1 MALKG
6 QWRFIVSAV
15 AACGAAFSLSAAE
28 ATPGLYLVSDL
39 VSGLVSGSVSEQRT
53 VDFFFSD
60 AAWGGVPFT
69 EAQKQ
74 EALVGAMTGRKPVR
88 LEAEVIHLLNAPD
101 ARVRRFTAVFEVDGS
116 AAPPTVR
123 SGYELELLVPYSRE
137 PLSVELENA
146 ETGVVNRVEVD
157 PGGL

>member
-6 QWRFIVSAV
+6 QWRRAV
-15 AACGAAFSLSAAE
+15 LAVCAACGLSAAG
-28 ATPGLYLVSDL
+28 ATPGLYLV
-39 VSGLVSGSVSEQRT
+39 VGAVSEQRT
-53 VDFFFSD
+53 VEFFFSD

-74 EALVGAMTGRKPVR
+74 EALVGAMTGREPVR

-101 ARVRRFTAVFEVDGS
+101 ARVRRFTAVYEVDGS
-116 AAPPTVR
+116 SVPPTVR

-146 ETGVVNRVEVD
+146 ETGVVNRVEVE
-157 PGGL
+157 PGGS

>member
-15 AACGAAFSLSAAE
+15 AACGAAFGLSAAE
-28 ATPGLYLVSDL
+28 ATPGLYL

-123 SGYELELLVPYSRE
+123 SGFELELLVPYSRE

-146 ETGVVNRVEVD
+146 ETGVVNRVEVE
-157 PGGL
+157 PGDS

>member
-6 QWRFIVSAV
+6 QWGLIVSV
-15 AACGAAFSLSAAE
+15 MVACGAVCGLSSAE
-28 ATPGLYLVSDL
+28 ATPGLYLVA
-39 VSGLVSGSVSEQRT
+39 GSVGEQRT
-53 VDFFFSD
+53 VEFFFSD

-69 EAQKQ
+69 DLQKQ
-74 EALVGAMTGRKPVR
+74 EALVSAMTGREPVR

-101 ARVRRFTAVFEVDGS
+101 ARVRRFTAVYEVDGS

-146 ETGVVNRVEVD
+146 ETGVVNRVEVE
-157 PGGL
+157 PGGS

>member
-1 MALKG
+1 MS
-6 QWRFIVSAV
+6 VV
-15 AACGAAFSLSAAE
+15 AACSAACGLSAAE
-28 ATPGLYLVSDL
+28 ATPGLYLVS
-39 VSGLVSGSVSEQRT
+39 GLVAGSVSEQRT
-53 VDFFFSD
+53 VEFFFSD

-69 EAQKQ
+69 DLQKQ
-74 EALVGAMTGRKPVR
+74 EALVGALTGREPVR

-123 SGYELELLVPYSRE
+123 SGFELELLVPYSRE

-146 ETGVVNRVEVD
+146 ETGVVNRVEVE
-157 PGGL
+157 PGDS